1 MKKLYL
7 LLLLGIYNFLIA
19 QTNFHDTT
27 GSIEVNGGGQLQYT
41 LPIALPPGVKSV
53 APQVNLGYTSGTGN
67 GIAGYGWNI
76 SGITSI
82 TRMSKTIE
90 KDGEVRGIQLNNSDF
105 YSFNG
110 QRLILKSGSGT
121 NGGNGAEYVTEKYSN
136 IKIKSLGAISGQV
149 WQGPE
154 YWEVTFEDGSQA
166 WYGATTTGT
175 SSARTPIEYNI
186 VKWKDAQGNY
196 ITYNYTQANNVAV
209 ISSIQWGGNE
219 TISKAHFNQIIFNY
233 ATRDLKEQ
241 SYVNGV
247 SFIQDK
253 ILSNVVVNANGSQFK
268 KYLIEYTK
276 DPNGNQY
283 QFVNKITE
291 YNAANEAANPVIFE
305 QQKDKS
311 TSTLGNNNAFN
322 FDDVKL
328 SGDFDGNGA
337 IDNIVYAYS
346 KQITCY
352 SPAPGVCYYSSG
364 TTTVYQPGCGSCG
377 TSVNYSAAGYYVQ
390 MGGTYYLGT
399 TDIFKDATVIT
410 IKDTQNKLLNN
421 KGFAYYKI
429 DPTTKNITIYYYAI
443 DLSKKIS
450 SQSDLVNPQN
460 ALQLISTKV
469 ITKAEYDET
478 NHMNDGSYMSD
489 TFTSIGKLYEYDV
502 EADGVPEL
510 LLLKQNT
517 TTETVCNDGGSG
529 LQLYKT
535 AKSKQKLK
543 SNESVTQRIAPGG
556 DCQYYDYN
564 SYYYILIKQDSS
576 FPYTQMYSSS
586 SKDVLKDAVYGDF
599 NGDGIVDIGSVSTT
613 SSKTP
618 YSYIVNECQYDYYG
632 QQDVCNDVTYTD
644 QVPINNI
651 TNYNIVKDS
660 YGNYSFSSIANY
672 LFEGSDSDLQV
683 GDFNGDGKSDL
694 FAKTSVGGH
703 YIINL
708 SKGNGF
714 IASEYFNQFY
724 STYNI
729 TGSDYRNY
737 SIAKAVDI
745 NNDGKTDIVNF
756 STYYKI
762 NKPTSYSLRVDEA
775 SGYDNGKILFT
786 PKETI
791 SNGNAGNYIFQE
803 VLGNFIYRQ
812 YNTRFLIYG
821 KSQSS
826 SPSQFWAYDHKSD
839 IQSNKIIGINQ
850 GDLKTEIAYSTSSF
864 IPVTNTLTYPYLE
877 SSIPEKFVVTGLGQV
892 LATNY
897 GTNTYRFQSFLY
909 KGFTAHLQGR
919 GVIGFRQSARSS
931 WYATGFENTIVWSG
945 TEIDPLNEGLPI
957 KEWSIKTND
966 VTKVFP
972 ANIDINNTSLLSV
985 KLTTYDTST
994 LANGVK
1000 VILPKTS
1007 TTKDFLKDVTSVT
1020 SMTYGNYYLPTQT
1033 ITNVNNN
1040 YSISTT
1046 DLAYIHNFTGI
1057 GKDYYIGRPSSKTE
1071 TVYYLPTSDTKSA
1084 KQEYTYNSNNLLET
1098 LKTWNRDNSGWLLET
1113 YTYDAGNAT
1122 GFGNITKK
1130 VTSNNVDT
1138 NTITEEATFDT
1149 LGRFVISKKDNL
1161 GLITNITYNDW
1172 GQVLTQTDPFGVVL
1186 TNTYDNWGKTLTS
1199 KTNLSATATYAYEKL
1214 SNGDAKVTETA
1225 TTGEQKITYTNK
1237 LGQTYKTST
1246 KAFKTA
1252 GSFISVESQ
1261 YDAIGR
1267 KIKDSEPYFEGSGAS
1282 KWNTVE
1288 YDDYS
1293 RPKKATSFTGKIVET
1308 TYSGRTATVTET
1320 NATGRFKKQTADAV
1334 GYIISTE
1341 DKGGIINFKYNA
1353 AGENTEAKYDTNV
1366 VTNTYDAWGR
1376 KTEFYDP
1383 SNGKYTYEYN
1393 DGFGKLTKETSPST
1407 GYKQYSYNNKG
1418 QLDTQTEYLSKN
1430 GVILT
1435 NKTITYSYNAKGQ
1448 ITGKSGT
1455 SLGKSFNSSITYDT
1469 YGRPTASI
1477 ENNTTDSKSF
1487 YKNNVI
1493 YDTYGRVTSYT
1504 KGLTSSGV
1512 TTDTNIEHAYDSWS
1526 GALYQVKN
1534 KTNGAVLWELQT
1546 TNARGQTLTEKL
1558 GATNITNVYDANNFL
1573 SSINH
1578 SSTIKPNILSISY
1591 SFNAI
1596 KNELNSRTT
1605 GGDFSITEYFTY
1617 DDNNRLIN
1625 WTNPR
1630 TGQQSINIYDSK
1642 GRILHNDQVG
1652 DIQYSNSQSIYR
1664 PSGMTLNA
1672 NGIANY
1678 DNQGTPTS
1686 TLIQSITYNEN
1697 NDPIKID
1704 GVKGDYAFDYGL
1716 SESRQVM
1723 YYGNNFTSNS
1733 GARYIK
1739 YYNESG
1745 DTEIIRDTQTG
1756 KEKHILY
1763 IGGTPYESNIVYLKN
1778 FQEAQAKFVF
1788 LHKDYL
1794 GSILAISDE
1803 VGNKLEQRHFDA
1815 WGNITHLK
1823 SGSNATITDR
1833 NTIKNTEWLLDR
1845 GYTSHEHL
1853 KDVEIIHMNG
1863 RLYDPLLRRF
1873 LNADENIQDPNNT
1886 QNYNKY
1892 GYVMNNPLM
1901 YNDPNGEFFVFL
1913 GLGVLFWKAVIIGA
1927 AVGLASY
1934 SIGVAIS
1941 GQKWTIGGAL
1951 KSMFF
1956 GAVSGAVTFGIGDL
1970 FQVGSI
1976 VKAVGNAKF
1985 LVQGMAHGVAQG
1997 VLSVVQGGSFWSG
2010 AAAGFLG
2017 HMGGELWGAT
2027 MNGVGLDKFAK
2038 STMGM
2043 VSFGAISGG
2052 IGAELS
2058 GGNFWQGAVTGG
2070 IVAGLN
2076 SAMHKIEPPKPKA
2089 TFKISRPSITFDGE
2103 RLTLTDNGKE
2113 IISVPAMS
2121 GRPSEDGSFDYSK
2134 DRWDDKG
2141 VGPIPEGSYSINT
2154 KNIQWWTEQSTLQRT
2169 LAFSGLFGIKSLRA
2183 GTWPGGL
2190 IAWGV
2195 ARVEI
2200 NGYNPYGRTNMFI
2213 HGGSFPGSAG
2223 CIDLMGNDLRFFRA
2237 LNNYKNTIIPL
2248 TVKYK

>member
-1 MKKLYL
+1 MKKIYL

-110 QRLILKSGSGT
+110 QRLILKSGSGA

-517 TTETVCNDGGSG
+517 TTETICNDGGGG
-529 LQLYKT
+529 LQLYKA

-618 YSYIVNECQYDYYG
+618 YSYVVNECYYDDYN
-632 QQDVCNDVTYTD
+632 QQDICNDVTYTD
-644 QVPINNI
+644 QVPINNL

-660 YGNYSFSSIANY
+660 YGNYSFSSIAY
-672 LFEGSDSDLQV
+672 YQFDGSDTDLQV

-714 IASEYFNQFY
+714 VASEYFNQFY
-724 STYNI
+724 STINT
-729 TGSDYRNY
+729 TGSDYRSY
-737 SIAKAVDI
+737 SVAKAVDI

-762 NKPTSYSLRVDEA
+762 NRPTTYSLRADEA
-775 SGYDNGKILFT
+775 SGFDNGKIVFT

-877 SSIPEKFVVTGLGQV
+877 SSIPEKFVVTSLGQPGF
-892 LATNY
+892 NS
-897 GTNTYRFQSFLY
+897 YRTQSFLY

-919 GVIGFRQSARSS
+919 GVIGFRQTARSS

-1071 TVYYLPTSDTKSA
+1071 TVYYHPTSDTKSA

-1293 RPKKATSFTGKIVET
+1293 RPKKATSFTGKIAET

-1320 NATGRFKKQTADAV
+1320 NATGRFKKQTLDAIGNV
-1334 GYIISTE
+1334 TSTT
-1341 DKGGIINFKYNA
+1341 DKGGTIEFKYNA

-1366 VTNTYDAWGR
+1366 VTNAYDAWGR

-1393 DGFGKLTKETSPST
+1393 DGFGKLTKETSPSL
-1407 GYKQYSYNNKG
+1407 GYKQYDYNNKG
-1418 QLDTQTEYLSKN
+1418 QLVTQTEYLSKN
-1430 GVILT
+1430 NVILT

-1448 ITGKSGT
+1448 IIGKSGT
-1455 SLGKSFNSSITYDT
+1455 SLGKSFNSSITYDA
-1469 YGRPTASI
+1469 YGRLTSST
-1477 ENNTTDSKSF
+1477 ENNATDSKSF
-1487 YKNNVI
+1487 YQNNI
-1493 YDTYGRVTSYT
+1493 SYDTYGRIQSYS
-1504 KGLTSSGV
+1504 KGLISSGS
-1512 TTDTNIEHAYDSWS
+1512 TTVVNIQQVYDSWS
-1526 GALYQVKN
+1526 GALYQLKN
-1534 KTNGAVLWELQT
+1534 IVNGNVLWELQT
-1546 TNARGQTLTEKL
+1546 TNAKGQSLTEKL
-1558 GATNITNVYDANNFL
+1558 GAANITNTYDANNFL
-1573 SSINH
+1573 SSIQH
-1578 SSTIKPNILSISY
+1578 SSSVKSNILSISY

-1605 GGDFSITEYFTY
+1605 GGDFNITENFTY
-1617 DDNNRLIN
+1617 DPNNRLSS
-1625 WTNPR
+1625 WTNPV
-1630 TGQQSINIYDSK
+1630 TGQLSYNIYDTK
-1642 GRILHNDQVG
+1642 GRIAYNEQVG
-1652 DIQYSNSQSIYR
+1652 NMQFNDAQSIYR

-1723 YYGNNFTSNS
+1723 HYGSNFTTNS
-1733 GARYIK
+1733 DARYIK

-1745 DTEIIRDTQTG
+1745 DIEIIRDTQTG

-1763 IGGTPYESNIVYLKN
+1763 IGGTPYESNIVFLKN
-1778 FQEAQAKFVF
+1778 FNETTGSFKF

-1803 VGNKLEQRHFDA
+1803 AGNKLEQRHFDA

-1823 SGSNATITDR
+1823 VGNNATIADR

-1863 RLYDPLLRRF
+1863 RLYDPLLKRF
-1873 LNADENIQDPNNT
+1873 LNADENIQDPYNT

-1892 GYVMNNPLM
+1892 GYVLNNPLM
-1901 YNDPNGEFFVFL
+1901 YNDPSGESFFGKFFSAIFSIAANIFL
-1913 GLGVLFWKAVIIGA
+1913 GPILG
-1927 AVGLASY
+1927 
-1934 SIGVAIS
+1934 
-1941 GQKWTIGGAL
+1941 
-1951 KSMFF
+1951 
-1956 GAVSGAVTFGIGDL
+1956 
-1970 FQVGSI
+1970 
-1976 VKAVGNAKF
+1976 
-1985 LVQGMAHGVAQG
+1985 G
-1997 VLSVVQGGSFWSG
+1997 VLSYLVGSLINGGAINFK
-2010 AAAGFLG
+2010 GFLSSVI
-2017 HMGGELWGAT
+2017 M
-2027 MNGVGLDKFAK
+2027 
-2038 STMGM
+2038 
-2043 VSFGAISGG
+2043 GAISAATGG
-2052 IGAELS
+2052 GLNPSMLTTKEGLSFIGSQLAASMMPTWDFSINGWIDFSISPSIAIGKGWGFGANVSATFHAGDWSLSYGAGIMSYGKHAGSSLS
-2058 GGNFWQGAVTGG
+2058 GMEYRRSVMLGYDDGKFGFGLGSNRWDGLHPQQTGIAKVRYG
-2070 IVAGLN
+2070 DFGFSYENDGKPFSGTLGDGGDSYRTAAASISIGEFSVGVNLFTGLRDKTSYKYEN
-2076 SAMHKIEPPKPKA
+2076 SGKWDLKE
-2089 TFKISRPSITFDGE
+2089 GE
-2103 RLTLTDNGKE
+2103 LGLP
-2113 IISVPAMS
+2113 IIS
-2121 GRPSEDGSFDYSK
+2121 K
-2134 DRWDDKG
+2134 
-2141 VGPIPEGSYSINT
+2141 
-2154 KNIQWWTEQSTLQRT
+2154 
-2169 LAFSGLFGIKSLRA
+2169 GIKYKY
-2183 GTWPGGL
+2183 GL
-2190 IAWGV
+2190 V
-2195 ARVEI
+2195 YEKEPR
-2200 NGYNPYGRTNMFI
+2200 YR
-2213 HGGSFPGSAG
+2213 
-2223 CIDLMGNDLRFFRA
+2223 MGAFYFG
-2237 LNNYKNTIIPL
+2237 YKNYRFGVDSDRHVRHSIQNRWIHNSNFAAQRAFEVIDFSTKPYLQYRTSNIF
-2248 TVKYK
+2248 TSW

>member
-19 QTNFHDTT
+19 QTSFHDTT

-41 LPIALPPGVKSV
+41 LPIALPPGIKSI
-53 APQVNLGYTSGTGN
+53 APQINLGYISGTGN
-67 GIAGYGWNI
+67 RIAGYGWNI
-76 SGITSI
+76 SGITSV
-82 TRMSKTIE
+82 TRMGKTIE
-90 KDGEVRGIQLNNSDF
+90 KDGEVKGIQLNNTDF

-110 QRLILKSGSGT
+110 QRLILKSGSGA
-121 NGGNGAEYVTEKYSN
+121 NGGDGAEYVTEKYSN
-136 IKIKSLGAISGQV
+136 IKIKSLGTISGQT

-209 ISSIQWGGNE
+209 VSSIQWGGNE
-219 TISKAHFNQIIFNY
+219 TIGKSHFNQIIFNY

-253 ILSNVVVNANGSQFK
+253 ILSNVVVNTNGSQFR

-305 QQKDKS
+305 QQKDKN

-328 SGDFDGNGA
+328 SGDFDGNGV
-337 IDNIVYAYS
+337 IDNIVFTGS
-346 KQITCY
+346 KQITCT
-352 SPAPGVCYYSSG
+352 SPAPNICYFSNG
-364 TTTVYQPGCGSCG
+364 TATVDGSCSNC
-377 TSVNYSAAGYYVQ
+377 SVTTNYSPAGYYVQ
-390 MGGTYYLGT
+390 LGGTYYLGA
-399 TDIFKDATVIT
+399 TDVFKDATVIT
-410 IKDTQNKLLNN
+410 IKDSQNRLLNN

-429 DPTTKNITIYYYAI
+429 DPATQNITIYYYAI
-443 DLSKKIS
+443 DLTKKIS
-450 SQSDLVNPQN
+450 SYYDLITPQN

-478 NHMNDGSYMSD
+478 SHTNDGSYMSD
-489 TFTSIGKLYEYDV
+489 TYTSIGKLYEYDL

-517 TTETVCNDGGSG
+517 TTETVCNDGGG
-529 LQLYKT
+529 GIQLYKA
-535 AKSKQKLK
+535 AKSKQTLK

-576 FPYTQMYSSS
+576 FPYTQVYSSS

-613 SSKTP
+613 STKKP
-618 YSYIVNECQYDYYG
+618 YSYTSTISFGNPTV
-632 QQDVCNDVTYTD
+632 TD
-644 QVPINNI
+644 QVPVSNIYYYNI
-651 TNYNIVKDS
+651 TKDLYN
-660 YGNYSFSSIANY
+660 NFSFTYIDGY
-672 LFEGSDSDLQV
+672 QFDGKTEDLQV

-694 FAKTSVGGH
+694 FAKTDMHTISRGFSSRGNYVININTGKGFVPSFYGEKFFATKTETGG
-703 YIINL
+703 
-708 SKGNGF
+708 
-714 IASEYFNQFY
+714 
-724 STYNI
+724 T
-729 TGSDYRNY
+729 YRNY
-737 SIAKAVDI
+737 SVAKVLDI
-745 NNDGKTDIVNF
+745 NNDGKSDIVNF
-756 STYYKI
+756 VTWYEI
-762 NKPTSYSLRVDEA
+762 NKPTINWVRADEV
-775 SGYDNGKILFT
+775 SGYENGNMLFT

-791 SNGNAGNYIFQE
+791 INQNSGNYIFQE

-821 KSQSS
+821 KSQTSWI
-826 SPSQFWAYDHKSD
+826 PSQFWAYDHKSD

-850 GDLKTEIAYSTSSF
+850 GDLKTEIAYSTSNF

-897 GTNTYRFQSFLY
+897 GTNTYRYQSFLY
-909 KGFTAHLQGR
+909 KGFTAHLQGK
-919 GVIGFRQSARSS
+919 GVVGFRQTARSS
-931 WYATGFENTIVWSG
+931 WYATGFENTMVWSG

-972 ANIDINNTSLLSV
+972 SNIDLNNTSLLSV
-985 KLTTYDTST
+985 KLTTYDIST

-1007 TTKDFLKDVTSVT
+1007 TIKDFLKDVTSVT

-1071 TVYYLPTSDTKSA
+1071 TVYYQLTSDTKSA
-1084 KQEYTYNSNNLLET
+1084 KQEYTYNANNLLET

-1113 YTYDAGNAT
+1113 YTYDTGNAT

-1130 VTSNNVDT
+1130 VISNSVDT

-1186 TNTYDNWGKTLTS
+1186 TNTYDNWGKVLTS

-1225 TTGEQKITYTNK
+1225 ATGAQKITYTNK
-1237 LGQTYKTST
+1237 LGQVYKTST

-1261 YDAIGR
+1261 FDAIGR
-1267 KIKDSEPYFEGSGAS
+1267 KTADSEPYFEGSGAS

-1288 YDDYS
+1288 YDEYS
-1293 RPKKATSFTGKIVET
+1293 RPKKVTSFTGKIVET

-1320 NATGRFKKQTADAV
+1320 NATGRFKKQTVDAI
-1334 GYIISTE
+1334 GKIISAE
-1341 DKGGIINFKYNA
+1341 DKGGVINFKYNA

-1393 DGFGKLTKETSPST
+1393 DGFGKLTKETSPSL
-1407 GYKQYSYNNKG
+1407 GYKQYAYNNKG
-1418 QLDTQTEYLSKN
+1418 QLVTQTEYLSKN
-1430 GVILT
+1430 NVILT
-1435 NKTITYSYNAKGQ
+1435 NKTITYSYNTKGQ

-1469 YGRPTASI
+1469 YGRPTANT
-1477 ENNTTDSKSF
+1477 ENNVTDGKSF
-1487 YKNNVI
+1487 FQNNI
-1493 YDTYGRVTSYT
+1493 SYDTYGRIQSYS
-1504 KGLTSSGV
+1504 KGLTSSG
-1512 TTDTNIEHAYDSWS
+1512 TTTVVNIQQVYDSWS
-1526 GALYQVKN
+1526 GALYQLKN
-1534 KTNGAVLWELQT
+1534 IVNGNVLWELQT
-1546 TNARGQTLTEKL
+1546 TNAKGQTLTEKL
-1558 GATNITNVYDANNFL
+1558 GAANITNTYDANNFL
-1573 SSINH
+1573 SSIQH
-1578 SSTIKPNILSISY
+1578 SSSVKSNILSISY

-1605 GGDFSITEYFTY
+1605 GGDFNITENFTY
-1617 DDNNRLIN
+1617 DTNNRLSS
-1625 WTNPR
+1625 WTNPV
-1630 TGQQSINIYDSK
+1630 TSQLSYNIYDAK
-1642 GRILHNDQVG
+1642 GRIVYNEQVG
-1652 DIQYSNSQSIYR
+1652 NIQFSNAQSIYR
-1664 PSGMTLNA
+1664 PSGMTLNT
-1672 NGIANY
+1672 NGVANY

-1723 YYGNNFTSNS
+1723 YYGGNFTTNS

-1745 DTEIIRDTQTG
+1745 DTEIILDTQTG

-1778 FQEAQAKFVF
+1778 YTETSGSFKF

-1803 VGNKLEQRHFDA
+1803 AGNKLEQRHFDA

-1823 SGSNATITDR
+1823 IGNSATITDR

-1853 KDVEIIHMNG
+1853 KEVELIHMNG

-1873 LNADENIQDPNNT
+1873 LNADENIQDSQNT

-1901 YNDPNGEFFVFL
+1901 YSDPGGEFIFTL
-1913 GLGVLFWKAVIIGA
+1913 LTILTGQWYLLPIAIGA
-1927 AVGLASY
+1927 DIGMIQGAAMGGWNFSSPQTWGYMLGGALIGGASGAVGAWAGQAALLAS
-1934 SIGVAIS
+1934 GVSGGILGGIIAGTAGGAVGGAIS
-1941 GQKWTIGGAL
+1941 GAGFSGMAGQ
-1951 KSMFF
+1951 SM
-1956 GAVSGAVTFGIGDL
+1956 GRG
-1970 FQVGSI
+1970 
-1976 VKAVGNAKF
+1976 
-1985 LVQGMAHGVAQG
+1985 LVQGMI
-1997 VLSVVQGGSFWSG
+1997 SG
-2010 AAAGFLG
+2010 AI
-2017 HMGGELWGAT
+2017 GGAVIG
-2027 MNGVGLDKFAK
+2027 GVVGGVQQGLANAK
-2038 STMGM
+2038 VTNT
-2043 VSFGAISGG
+2043 G
-2052 IGAELS
+2052 IGTK
-2058 GGNFWQGAVTGG
+2058 GNMWTGAKIADGRG
-2070 IVAGLN
+2070 AWSLN
-2076 SAMHKIEPPKPKA
+2076 NTPKIEPPKVELRKLP
-2089 TFKISRPSITFDGE
+2089 KISTEELIKESIEPGGSGNLKISESGD
-2103 RLTLTDNGKE
+2103 LKVIPKPNE
-2113 IISVPAMS
+2113 IINSVK
-2121 GRPSEDGSFDYSK
+2121 EFDYIK
-2134 DRWDDKG
+2134 NFDDKILLNG
-2141 VGPIPEGSYSINT
+2141 DLNISQSDYDLLFQSYSKIGEPLPNGGIKFNYLDIYEGGIYISRSGGIPTMQINNINT
-2154 KNIQWWTEQSTLQRT
+2154 GWQYKIRFNI
-2169 LAFSGLFGIKSLRA
+2169 K
-2183 GTWPGGL
+2183 
-2190 IAWGV
+2190 
-2195 ARVEI
+2195 
-2200 NGYNPYGRTNMFI
+2200 
-2213 HGGSFPGSAG
+2213 
-2223 CIDLMGNDLRFFRA
+2223 
-2237 LNNYKNTIIPL
+2237 
-2248 TVKYK
+2248 

>member
-1 MKKLYL
+1 MKKIYL
-7 LLLLGIYNFLIA
+7 LLLLGIYNFIIA

-53 APQVNLGYTSGTGN
+53 APQINLGYASGTGN

-90 KDGEVRGIQLNNSDF
+90 KDGEVKGIQLNNTDF

-136 IKIKSLGAISGQV
+136 IKIKSLGAISGQT

-209 ISSIQWGGNE
+209 VSSIQWGGNE
-219 TISKAHFNQIIFNY
+219 TISKAHFNQIVFNY
-233 ATRDLKEQ
+233 VTRDLKEQ

-672 LFEGSDSDLQV
+672 LFEGSNSDLQV

-821 KSQSS
+821 KSQTSWM
-826 SPSQFWAYDHKSD
+826 PSQFWAYDHKSD

-877 SSIPEKFVVTGLGQV
+877 SSIPEKFTVTNLSQV
-892 LATNY
+892 IATNS
-897 GTNTYRFQSFLY
+897 GFNSYRSQSFLY

-919 GVIGFRQSARSS
+919 GVVGFLQTARSS

-945 TEIDPLNEGLPI
+945 AEIDPLNEGLPI

-972 ANIDINNTSLLSV
+972 TNIDLNNTSLLSV

-1020 SMTYGNYYLPTQT
+1020 TMTYGNYYLPSKTV
-1033 ITNVNNN
+1033 TNVNSG

-1046 DLAYIHNFTGI
+1046 DLTYIHNPTGT

-1071 TVYYLPTSDTKSA
+1071 TVYYQPTNDTKSA
-1084 KQEYTYNSNNLLET
+1084 KQEYTYNANNLLET

-1161 GLITNITYNDW
+1161 GLITNITYNNW
-1172 GQVLTQTDPFGVVL
+1172 GQVLTQTDPYGVVL

-1199 KTNLSATATYAYEKL
+1199 KTNLSAKATYTYEKL

-1237 LGQTYKTST
+1237 FGQTYKTST

-1267 KIKDSEPYFEGSGAS
+1267 KIKDSEPYFEGLGAS

-1288 YDDYS
+1288 YDEYS

-1320 NATGRFKKQTADAV
+1320 NATGRFKKQTVDAV

-1341 DKGGIINFKYNA
+1341 DKGGVINFKYNA

-1418 QLDTQTEYLSKN
+1418 QLVTQIEYLSKN

-1448 ITGKSGT
+1448 ITGKSGS

-1469 YGRPTASI
+1469 YGRPIAST

-1504 KGLTSSGV
+1504 KGLTSSG
-1512 TTDTNIEHAYDSWS
+1512 TTTATNIEHAYDSWS

-1534 KTNGAVLWELQT
+1534 KANGAVLWELQT

-1558 GATNITNVYDANNFL
+1558 GATNITNTYDANNFL
-1573 SSINH
+1573 SSIQH
-1578 SSTIKPNILSISY
+1578 SSSVKPNLLSISY

-1605 GGDFSITEYFTY
+1605 GGDFNIIENFTY
-1617 DDNNRLIN
+1617 DTNNRLST

-1723 YYGNNFTSNS
+1723 YYGGNFTTNS

-1763 IGGTPYESNIVYLKN
+1763 IGGSPYESNIVFLKN
-1778 FQEAQAKFVF
+1778 FNESTGSFKF

-1803 VGNKLEQRHFDA
+1803 AGNKLEQRHFDA

-1823 SGSNATITDR
+1823 IGNNATITDR
-1833 NTIKNTEWLLDR
+1833 NVIKNTEWLLDR

-1853 KDVEIIHMNG
+1853 KEVELIHMNG

-1873 LNADENIQDPNNT
+1873 LNADENIQDPYNT

-1892 GYVMNNPLM
+1892 GYVLNNPLM
-1901 YNDPNGEFFVFL
+1901 FNDPSGE
-1913 GLGVLFWKAVIIGA
+1913 LFWFAALVPIVGKFFAAVIAGA
-1927 AVGLASY
+1927 
-1934 SIGVAIS
+1934 
-1941 GQKWTIGGAL
+1941 IGGAIIGTAMYL
-1951 KSMFF
+1951 GQAAITGNFSWGGLAKSFF
-1956 GAVSGAVTFGIGDL
+1956 VGAITGAVSGALGQVFTAGGFWATVGNGALAGAGSGGVNSLINGTNFLKGLATGAVIGGAIGAVSYAIKYYTTKSGSSTSYVEDIPENRIDGNTP
-1970 FQVGSI
+1970 VGSRDYARDLYE
-1976 VKAVGNAKF
+1976 KQFG
-1985 LVQGMAHGVAQG
+1985 LQD
-1997 VLSVVQGGSFWSG
+1997 
-2010 AAAGFLG
+2010 
-2017 HMGGELWGAT
+2017 
-2027 MNGVGLDKFAK
+2027 GLDKNSIYNRA
-2038 STMGM
+2038 S
-2043 VSFGAISGG
+2043 
-2052 IGAELS
+2052 
-2058 GGNFWQGAVTGG
+2058 TGG
-2070 IVAGLN
+2070 KMQVDGSILTIDGKSALGVTESSTVDLGFWKGKQIVHKMYLSHNAFSSREQLAFVMQHELGHVRIYNAGLN
-2076 SAMHKIEPPKPKA
+2076 NIAKEALKLKSAAAAK
-2089 TFKISRPSITFDGE
+2089 
-2103 RLTLTDNGKE
+2103 
-2113 IISVPAMS
+2113 
-2121 GRPSEDGSFDYSK
+2121 Y
-2134 DRWDDKG
+2134 
-2141 VGPIPEGSYSINT
+2141 
-2154 KNIQWWTEQSTLQRT
+2154 
-2169 LAFSGLFGIKSLRA
+2169 SGLLDNIGHYHIQEY
-2183 GTWPGGL
+2183 GTKFL
-2190 IAWGV
+2190 
-2195 ARVEI
+2195 EI
-2200 NGYNPYGRTNMFI
+2200 NGWSGIRSSIPSSIFN
-2213 HGGSFPGSAG
+2213 SANYQMANER
-2223 CIDLMGNDLRFFRA
+2223 IWKLLSNTAFRI
-2237 LNNYKNTIIPL
+2237 NINFR
-2248 TVKYK
+2248 